1 MVKITID
8 NQKLEAEQ
16 GSTVLDA
23 ANKAGIYIPSLCYH
37 ESLSPGGSCRVCV
50 VEVAT
55 NGKFE
60 LTASC
65 TYPVEKGLK
74 VRTNSEKIA
83 QARRLAIELML
94 AEHPHS
100 KRIEELARKAGVE
113 EPSFTL
119 PEQECILCGL
129 CVRTCQEIVGADAIN
144 FIAQGLNR
152 NIEQPFVKHSE
163 ERCIGCDSCAYIC
176 PTEAITVADVVDTRT
191 LTTPSGELKFKMKQC
206 RICGGYWA
214 PEKQLEYIAK
224 QANIPLET
232 FDVCPDCRD

>member
-8 NQKLEAEQ
+8 NQKVEVEP

-23 ANKAGIYIPSLCYH
+23 ARKAGIYIPTLCYH
-37 ESLSPGGSCRVCV
+37 ESLSPSGACRLCA

-60 LTASC
+60 LTSAC
-65 TYPVEKGLK
+65 TYPVAEGLK
-74 VRTNSEKIA
+74 VRTDSEKVV
-83 QARRLAIELML
+83 QARQLAMELIL
-94 AEHPHS
+94 AERPHS
-100 KRIEELARKAGVE
+100 TKIEELASKLAVA

-129 CVRTCQEIVGADAIN
+129 CVRACHEIVGADSVN

-152 NIEQPFVKHSE
+152 DMEQPFVRHSE

-176 PTEAITVADVVDTRT
+176 PTEAITVVDSGDTRT
-191 LTTPSGELKFKMKQC
+191 LTTPSGKIEFKLKKC
-206 RICGGYWA
+206 SVCGRYWA
-214 PEKQLEYIAK
+214 PEKQLEYVAQ
-224 QANIPLET
+224 QANIPLDT
-232 FDVCPDCRD
+232 FDTCLDCRD